1 VLLLVRGGEPTP
13 QFHADVARAF
23 EDAFVDVVVA
33 KCVLAIERT
42 GLARLVV
49 AGGVGANRALRR
61 ALDAAG
67 KRGGFEVFFPEQE
80 FCTDNGAMIA
90 FAAAQRLRVGAQR
103 AENHG
108 FTVRPRWSLESLPA
122 P

>member
-1 VLLLVRGGEPTP
+1 
-13 QFHADVARAF
+13 
-23 EDAFVDVVVA
+23 
-33 KCVLAIERT
+33 
-42 GLARLVV
+42 LARLVV

-67 KRGGFEVFFPEQE
+67 TQGGFEVFFPEQE
-80 FCTDNGAMIA
+80 LCTDNGAMIA
-90 FAAAQRLRVGAQR
+90 FAAAQRLRAAAHR
-103 AENHG
+103 ADDHG